1 MTMQAELNKYFYNDI
16 TNIIMD
22 YFHEDYKVIFT
33 GIMYEICDMMD
44 AFSMPF
50 LRTLP
55 EGADVEDDKAWG
67 SFARAYMFNYKLVN
81 DLFPEAT
88 TSDDE
93 ADPDF
98 DFDHWQ

>member
-1 MTMQAELNKYFYNDI
+1 MQAELNKYFYNDI

-22 YFHEDYKVIFT
+22 YFHEDYKAIFT

-50 LRTLP
+50 LNANP
-55 EGADVEDDKAWG
+55 DVVDVEEIEAWRG
-67 SFARAYMFNYKLVN
+67 FASAYMFNYKLVN
-81 DLFPEAT
+81 DLFPEYN

-93 ADPDF
+93 AGSDF